1 MSITHYLF
9 IIISF
14 TSSLSLHSDSDSDLL
29 KSSTPHLSSRW
40 NWKKTDCSMDM
51 LWCRGGQKLG
61 LFNHKLKS
69 AL

>member
-29 KSSTPHLSSRW
+29 KSSTPRLSSRW
-40 NWKKTDCSMDM
+40 NWKKDGLQYGHALVS
-51 LWCRGGQKLG
+51 WCPETWTIQP
-61 LFNHKLKS
+61 
-69 AL
+69 